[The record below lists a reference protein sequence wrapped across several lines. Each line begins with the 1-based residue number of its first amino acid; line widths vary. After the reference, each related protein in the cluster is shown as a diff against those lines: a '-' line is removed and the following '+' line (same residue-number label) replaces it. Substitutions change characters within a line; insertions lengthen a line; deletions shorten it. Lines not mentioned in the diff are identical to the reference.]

1 MIIFLANLHNSHS
14 QLKGNS
20 VEYKY
25 SKQLMRKN
33 QNKITCILPSFDEG
47 VQFSRLE
54 AYNPFMSS
62 FP

>member
-47 VQFSRLE
+47 V
-54 AYNPFMSS
+54 
-62 FP
+62 